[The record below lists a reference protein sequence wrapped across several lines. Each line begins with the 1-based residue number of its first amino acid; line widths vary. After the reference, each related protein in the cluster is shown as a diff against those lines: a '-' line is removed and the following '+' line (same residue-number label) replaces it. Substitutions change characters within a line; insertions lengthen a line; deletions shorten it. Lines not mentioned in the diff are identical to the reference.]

1 MSKHEDIINYIM
13 SLKAGSKISVRS
25 IASELEVSEG
35 TAYRAIKQCDTL
47 GLVTTIPRVGTIRI
61 EKVNKKN
68 IEALTYREIVG
79 IIDGIILG
87 GEKGIDKVLDK
98 FVIGAMTTEAMVKYV
113 TPESL
118 IIVGNREDAQKL
130 CLLNNAAVLITGGF
144 GCSDEIKELADKK
157 GLPVISSNYDTF
169 TIASIINKAISE
181 SLVKKDIILVED
193 IMDENPRCFKNTDAV
208 GKIRKYCKN
217 NHVRKYPVVDNTRK
231 LVGII
236 NVRVLDPSIE
246 DNDIIENYM
255 DEPKLT
261 VDCKT
266 TVAYIAHIMGW
277 ENMAM
282 CPVVDSNKKLI
293 GVLGKYEITKALQF
307 ALRQPQVGETL
318 EDIILRNFKYTYTER
333 GMHFYGKIVSE
344 MVGQIG
350 AVSWNSLGMLLST
363 AGVMTLK
370 RKNNVNISIDNI
382 SSYFIKPVE
391 MDNNINI
398 YTNIIHVGSF
408 FGKVEVSM
416 EDENNEVIAKSVL
429 SLKILKI

>member
-1 MSKHEDIINYIM
+1 MSKHEDIINYIT

-35 TAYRAIKQCDTL
+35 TAYRAIKECDTL

-61 EKVNKKN
+61 EKVSKKN
-68 IEALTYREIVG
+68 IESLTYKEIVG
-79 IIDGIILG
+79 IIDGTILG
-87 GEKGIDKVLDK
+87 GEKGINKVLDK
-98 FVIGAMTTEAMVKYV
+98 FVIGAMTTEAMIKYV

-130 CLLNNAAVLITGGF
+130 CLQNNAAVLITGGF
-144 GCSDEIKELADKK
+144 GCSDEIKQLANEKE
-157 GLPVISSNYDTF
+157 LPVISSNYDTF

-181 SLVKKDIILVED
+181 NLVKKDIILVED
-193 IMDENPRCFKNTDAV
+193 IMDENPKYFKVSDSI
-208 GKIRKYCKN
+208 GKLRKYCRKN
-217 NHVRKYPVVDNTRK
+217 DSTRFPVVDNTKK
-231 LVGII
+231 LIGII
-236 NVRVLDPSIE
+236 NIRGLDNSIS
-246 DNDIIENYM
+246 DDDVIENYI
-255 DEPKLT
+255 DKEPIT
-261 VDCKT
+261 VDSKT
-266 TVAYIAHIMGW
+266 TIAYIAHIMGW
-277 ENMAM
+277 ENKGM

-293 GVLGKYEITKALQF
+293 GVLGKHEIIKALQF
-307 ALRQPQVGETL
+307 ALRQPQVGETI
-318 EDIILRNFKYTYTER
+318 EDIILRNFQYTYTEN
-333 GMHFYGKIVSE
+333 GMRFYGKIVTE

-350 AVSWNSLGMLLST
+350 AASWNSLGMLLST

-382 SSYFIKPVE
+382 STYFIKPVE

-398 YTNIIHVGSF
+398 YTNIINVGNF

-416 EDENNEVIAKSVL
+416 ENENNEVIAKSIL